1 MASRFTV
8 KSKWCIETPNAYIS
22 KLIYYDDDVHC
33 VNFDLHFF
41 KFIHKK
47 WRVVIY
53 KTVYWR
59 NTLHYFLLHNS
70 ACFHIFTM
78 HSSWYKQEGVV
89 GLLFLLLLTTMC
101 FIENYIQ
108 KLYVLAGTWCS
119 LHSTNHNNYIVP
131 GVRRNIKFY
140 LNIMWFIYAIKSDYY
155 RTSSGML

>member
-1 MASRFTV
+1 MMYSNTE
-8 KSKWCIETPNAYIS
+8 CIC

-59 NTLHYFLLHNS
+59 NTLHYFLFHNS

-101 FIENYIQ
+101 FIENFIQ

-119 LHSTNHNNYIVP
+119 LHSTTHNNYIVLYCTWCEEEHKVLFKHHVVHLRYKIRLLSYF
-131 GVRRNIKFY
+131 VRDVVNGT
-140 LNIMWFIYAIKSDYY
+140 LLQD
-155 RTSSGML
+155 